1 MRITSIRE
9 YCIRRR
15 GPWWLPNGQTARA
28 IQVSN
33 RTLQSSR
40 RDFDAGMGRA
50 VVIAV
55 VGVACGGRSG
65 TRSNRSDFAPVR
77 AFIVDG
83 MAKAHVPSMAVGVA
97 RGDTILWE
105 EGFGFAD
112 PDRHTPATP
121 ATMYY
126 VASVTKLMTATA
138 LMELHERGQ
147 VDFDRPVNDYLGS
160 ERILEPRLGSRGG
173 DRSAGRHAHVRPGDL
188 RRRLLDSRSRVSGA
202 DDPALRCAHWR
213 PGERF
218 DYSNLG
224 YGEPTGHLPETSAST
239 TLIGGVTRSDWC
251 CSGAAIMSSTA
262 ACGPAPSPASITV
275 RSTRTGSS

>member
-1 MRITSIRE
+1 M
-9 YCIRRR
+9 
-15 GPWWLPNGQTARA
+15 
-28 IQVSN
+28 
-33 RTLQSSR
+33 
-40 RDFDAGMGRA
+40 AGMGRA

-160 ERILEPRLGSRGG
+160 ERISSP
-173 DRSAGRHAHVRPGDL
+173 AW
-188 RRRLLDSRSRVSGA
+188 
-202 DDPALRCAHWR
+202 DPAEATVRRVATHTSGLVTYDDDCSIPAPACQEQMIQRYGVLIWR